1 MKKKNIINLIKYY
14 CENNDVGFKNEA
26 YIIADEFEK
35 IGDYELS
42 EYIISIVSGTN
53 VFEPQGDEFNLQ
65 YFKKIEASSSKMPI
79 PQKLYRELEGI
90 INAVSKRVG
99 INKFLFEGDPG
110 TGKTEIAKHLATFL
124 NRDLYAVQFDM
135 VIDSKLGQTSKNITN
150 LFNEIKNLPHP
161 EKVIILFDEIDAIAL
176 DRLNNNDLR
185 EMGRATSTI
194 LRELDN
200 LDDRIVFVAT
210 TNLFKSFDKALI
222 RRFDSVI
229 NFNCYEKEDLID
241 VGVVILDDY
250 LKLFNLENNN
260 IRLFK
265 KILNNIRVIPYPGDL
280 KNIIKT
286 SIAFSDVNN
295 KNDYLKQLYLTLN
308 NKDKINIKELQ
319 EEGFTVREIETLTGI
334 SKSTVSRG
342 LKNNE

>member
-14 CENNDVGFKNEA
+14 CEKNDVGFKNEA

-35 IGDYELS
+35 MEDYVLS
-42 EYIISIVSGTN
+42 EYIISLISGTN
-53 VFEPQGDEFNLQ
+53 VFEPQGEEFDLQ
-65 YFKKIEASSSKMPI
+65 YFIKIEASDSKMPI
-79 PQKLYRELEGI
+79 PQKLHRELEGI
-90 INAVSKRVG
+90 INAASRGIG
-99 INKFLFEGDPG
+99 INKFLLEGDPG
-110 TGKTEIAKHLATFL
+110 TGKTETVKHLATIL
-124 NRDLYAVQFDM
+124 NRDLYAVQFDT
-135 VIDSKLGQTSKNITN
+135 VIDSKLGQTSKNITS
-150 LFNEIKNLPHP
+150 LFNEMKNLPHP

-176 DRLNNNDLR
+176 DRLNDNDLR

-222 RRFDSVI
+222 RRFDTVI

-241 VGVVILDDY
+241 VAVVILDEY
-250 LKLFNLENNN
+250 LKLFKLENNN

-265 KILNNIRVIPYPGDL
+265 KILNNVDKLPYPGDL

-295 KNDYLKQLYLTLN
+295 NNDYLKQLYLTLN
-308 NKDKINIKELQ
+308 NKNNIDIKILQ
-319 EEGFTVREIETLTGI
+319 EEGYTVREIETLTGI

-342 LKNNE
+342 LRNNE